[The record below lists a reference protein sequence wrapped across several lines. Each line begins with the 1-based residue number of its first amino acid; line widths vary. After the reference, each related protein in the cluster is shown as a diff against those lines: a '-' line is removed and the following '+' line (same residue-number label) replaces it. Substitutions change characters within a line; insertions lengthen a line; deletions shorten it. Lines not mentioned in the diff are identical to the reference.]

1 MLSKVIKD
9 EYIQLDVQA
18 NNFEEAIRKALQP
31 FLEADVVIEKYV
43 ETILKIY
50 EETGP
55 YIVITENIA
64 LPHATVE
71 SGAKDVAIGFMR
83 LKTPVTS
90 GHRTNDPVKYL
101 FSLSAKNNQ
110 AHIELLSELAN
121 LLGNPDFLKQK
132 ERINMNSHKALVAC
146 RAGVGS
152 SLMLKIKVNE
162 VVKENN
168 FPLEVEHSSLD
179 GVPGFQGDMIITLPD
194 VANELIEKN
203 LPQKIVGIANI
214 VDKNEIKIKLEEAFI
229 ELEKQ

>member
-31 FLEADVVIEKYV
+31 FLEADVVTEKYV

-50 EETGP
+50 EDKL

-101 FSLSAKNNQ
+101 F
-110 AHIELLSELAN
+110 H
-121 LLGNPDFLKQK
+121 
-132 ERINMNSHKALVAC
+132 
-146 RAGVGS
+146 
-152 SLMLKIKVNE
+152 
-162 VVKENN
+162 
-168 FPLEVEHSSLD
+168 
-179 GVPGFQGDMIITLPD
+179 
-194 VANELIEKN
+194 
-203 LPQKIVGIANI
+203 
-214 VDKNEIKIKLEEAFI
+214 
-229 ELEKQ
+229 

>member
-18 NNFEEAIRKALQP
+18 NNFEEAIRKA
-31 FLEADVVIEKYV
+31 FLEADVVTEKYV

-121 LLGNPDFLKQK
+121 LLGNPDFLKF
-132 ERINMNSHKALVAC
+132 
-146 RAGVGS
+146 
-152 SLMLKIKVNE
+152 IKV
-162 VVKENN
+162 V
-168 FPLEVEHSSLD
+168 SSREE
-179 GVPGFQGDMIITLPD
+179 FK
-194 VANELIEKN
+194 NYIEKAEGEN
-203 LPQKIVGIANI
+203 KH
-214 VDKNEIKIKLEEAFI
+214 E
-229 ELEKQ
+229 

>member
-18 NNFEEAIRKALQP
+18 NNFEEARRKALQP
-31 FLEADVVIEKYV
+31 FLEADVVTEKYV

-121 LLGNPDFLKQK
+121 LLGNPDFLKF
-132 ERINMNSHKALVAC
+132 
-146 RAGVGS
+146 
-152 SLMLKIKVNE
+152 IKV
-162 VVKENN
+162 V
-168 FPLEVEHSSLD
+168 SSREE
-179 GVPGFQGDMIITLPD
+179 FK
-194 VANELIEKN
+194 NYIEKAEGEN
-203 LPQKIVGIANI
+203 KH
-214 VDKNEIKIKLEEAFI
+214 E
-229 ELEKQ
+229 

>member
-31 FLEADVVIEKYV
+31 FLEADVVTEKYV

-64 LPHATVE
+64 LPHA
-71 SGAKDVAIGFMR
+71 AKDVAIGFMR

-121 LLGNPDFLKQK
+121 LLGNPDFLKF
-132 ERINMNSHKALVAC
+132 
-146 RAGVGS
+146 
-152 SLMLKIKVNE
+152 IKV
-162 VVKENN
+162 V
-168 FPLEVEHSSLD
+168 SSREE
-179 GVPGFQGDMIITLPD
+179 FK
-194 VANELIEKN
+194 NYIEKAEGEN
-203 LPQKIVGIANI
+203 KH
-214 VDKNEIKIKLEEAFI
+214 E
-229 ELEKQ
+229 

>member
-31 FLEADVVIEKYV
+31 FLEADVVTEKYV

-83 LKTPVTS
+83 LKNPVTS
-90 GHRTNDPVKYL
+90 GHRTNNDPVKYL
-101 FSLSAKNNQ
+101 FPLSAKNNQ

-121 LLGNPDFLKQK
+121 LLGNPDFLKF
-132 ERINMNSHKALVAC
+132 
-146 RAGVGS
+146 
-152 SLMLKIKVNE
+152 IKVVSSKEEFKNYIE
-162 VVKENN
+162 KAEGENN
-168 FPLEVEHSSLD
+168 HE
-179 GVPGFQGDMIITLPD
+179 
-194 VANELIEKN
+194 
-203 LPQKIVGIANI
+203 
-214 VDKNEIKIKLEEAFI
+214 
-229 ELEKQ
+229 